1 MTAGSDISNGAASSL
16 TDNSGSAASRITS
29 ARRVGSASAAK
40 VRSSGEL
47 ETLTIRLSIGPRPR
61 LSTDPHAL
69 SFSRQ
74 IQFKG
79 GIRRPFKRLCH
90 NQHEFV
96 MTDLPTARDG
106 RITFRAMLLGDRIET
121 AGLERSDVLST
132 LPLAFRAGQRGIVA
146 LFRYGVA
153 VMVGMS
159 PLEEDEVIR
168 RLDGRVVAPIEPR
181 EEETVQIEI
190 APERDDQIAPSGA
203 IVVKALTTEH
213 TLLIADALATS
224 VVLAH
229 DEKNVAT
236 VFGVIQP
243 IAQQLAQYGRTPGGR
258 RAILKHIGNA
268 LLVQHRVSGLVA
280 VAEKPDVLWERPDLE
295 RLYARLEDEYELKER
310 ADVLTRKLTVISD
323 SAKAFA
329 DIIDTERSL
338 RLELIIVVLIAVEI
352 VIAGFQLWVR

>member
-1 MTAGSDISNGAASSL
+1 MNDFPVTHER
-16 TDNSGSAASRITS
+16 RIT
-29 ARRVGSASAAK
+29 
-40 VRSSGEL
+40 VR
-47 ETLTIRLSIGPRPR
+47 
-61 LSTDPHAL
+61 AL
-69 SFSRQ
+69 
-74 IQFKG
+74 
-79 GIRRPFKRLCH
+79 
-90 NQHEFV
+90 
-96 MTDLPTARDG
+96 
-106 RITFRAMLLGDRIET
+106 LLGDRIDT
-121 AGLERSDVLST
+121 AGLERNDVLST
-132 LPLAFRAGQRGIVA
+132 LPLAFRAGAKGIVA

-168 RLDGRVVAPIEPR
+168 RLNGRIKGPIQPR
-181 EEETVQIEI
+181 EEESVQIEI
-190 APERDDQIAPSGA
+190 APDKDDQIAPGA
-203 IVVKALTTEH
+203 IVVKALTIEH

-236 VFGVIQP
+236 VFDVIQP
-243 IAQQLAQYGRTPGGR
+243 IAQELADRGRTPGGR

-352 VIAGFQLWVR
+352 VIAGFQLLVR